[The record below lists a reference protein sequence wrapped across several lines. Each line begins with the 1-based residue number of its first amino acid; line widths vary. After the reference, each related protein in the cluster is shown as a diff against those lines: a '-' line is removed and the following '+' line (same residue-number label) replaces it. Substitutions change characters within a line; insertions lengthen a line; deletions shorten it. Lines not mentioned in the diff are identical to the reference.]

1 MQIFLEFECMCANLI
16 KTQKNKTTVEIKG
29 NKSKD
34 FQTKQKETYLF
45 FLYIKGETKHSK
57 IKTIETK
64 EPKQNKFFYD
74 NCFFSVEIKQNNK
87 KQKKTH

>member
-1 MQIFLEFECMCANLI
+1 MKNKIYLQIFFIYIERN
-16 KTQKNKTTVEIKG
+16 KTKENNTTVEIKG
-29 NKSKD
+29 NKTKD

-74 NCFFSVEIKQNNK
+74 NFFLGRN
-87 KQKKTH
+87 